1 MVYMVEEE
9 VKPSDMSAL
18 EAVMSADTERTAL
31 IERLHEEE
39 KKENSDV
46 KIIDK
51 LNKRLEEIDSESA
64 EARCAEILSG
74 LGFTPEMQ
82 QKKCKHFSGGWR
94 MRISI
99 A

>member
-9 VKPSDMSAL
+9 AKATDMSAL
-18 EAVMSADTERTAL
+18 EAVLSADSEWKAL
-31 IERLHEEE
+31 IDRLHEEE

-64 EARCAEILSG
+64 EAWCAEILNG
-74 LGFTPEMQ
+74 LGFTTEMQ
-82 QKKCKHFSGGWR
+82 
-94 MRISI
+94 
-99 A
+99 

>member
-9 VKPSDMSAL
+9 AKATDMTAL
-18 EAVMSADTERTAL
+18 EAVLSADTERKAL

-51 LNKRLEEIDSESA
+51 LNKRLEEIDSDTA
-64 EARCAEILSG
+64 EARCAEILNG
-74 LGFTPEMQ
+74 LGFTTEM
-82 QKKCKHFSGGWR
+82 
-94 MRISI
+94 
-99 A
+99 